1 MRIKISILCMIFI
14 YIGFAFPAFAQ
25 LNTDSLL
32 KIIENSSERD
42 ELSKAYLD
50 YGYQL
55 YRSDA
60 DTAIFYAKKAL
71 LIAEELGSNK
81 IIFSAYNLLGLA
93 NQTKGLYNLSLDYF
107 EQELTYLPNNDLNRA
122 KTLHNMALAY
132 QFVNDKNSALKSELE
147 AIKIS
152 ENNNDS
158 VLIAVI
164 AQTMCNIYRDMGD
177 FKQAEIYI
185 LKSIKILEQIKDT
198 GIDNKLSMIGNGYN
212 SYGNLLLAMGRPL
225 DAIDKQKTSIA
236 IHDKSGDLFNQAI
249 AYENL
254 GNAHLKMNQ
263 FELALQN
270 FNTAK
275 DIMQQLNSLTDV
287 GYELLN
293 LADVYVATGKYDA
306 ALINLDSA
314 ITIFKLSSAFNYTVD
329 AYNKKYKV
337 YELMNDPEQAL
348 LFYKKYINLSDSLNS
363 EEKKIELLRLKEEFE
378 STQKEQQ
385 IENLKIENQLRE
397 KEKQLQITIR
407 NIAILL
413 IIIVIIIAFLLF
425 NRSRIKE
432 QVRQLAIRN
441 EIASDLH
448 DDIGSTLSSIS
459 MYSDIIK
466 NQIED
471 NNSSTKP
478 LLEKMSRSSK
488 DMIDSMSDIVWA
500 IKPSN
505 DSFKDLIT
513 RMHDYALEQCTLTG
527 IHLTMEQNLL
537 LTNLK
542 LPMEKRRDVYLIF
555 KEAVFNAVKYSEC
568 SELSVSFSI
577 VNKSLI
583 MEISDN
589 GKGII
594 QDVTT
599 NSQPVFGGNGINNMK
614 MRANKLKGRL
624 SIATSAESGTSIAL
638 DLPLNTK

>member
-1 MRIKISILCMIFI
+1 MRIKTTILCSLII
-14 YIGFAFPAFAQ
+14 YFVVTFPTKAQ
-25 LNTDSLL
+25 INTDSLL
-32 KIIENSSERD
+32 KIIEYSSDQD
-42 ELSKAYLD
+42 ELPKAYLD

-60 DTAIFYAKKAL
+60 DTAIFFAKKAL
-71 LIAEELGSNK
+71 TLAEELGDNK

-107 EQELTYLPNNDLNRA
+107 EQELTYLPDNDLNKA
-122 KTLHNMALAY
+122 KTLHNMALVY
-132 QFVNDKNSALKSELE
+132 QFINDQNSALKSELQ

-152 ENNNDS
+152 EKNNDS
-158 VLIAVI
+158 VLVAVV

-185 LKSIKILEQIKDT
+185 LKSIKILEQIKET
-198 GIDNKLSMIGNGYN
+198 GLDNKLSMIGNGYT

-225 DAIDKQKTSIA
+225 EAINKQKTAIS
-236 IHDKSGDLFNQAI
+236 IHDKSGDLYNQAI

-254 GNAHLKMNQ
+254 GNAHLELDQ
-263 FELALQN
+263 YELALQN

-275 DIMQQLNSLTDV
+275 DIMQELNSVTDV

-293 LADVYVATGKYDA
+293 IADVYVATGKYDA

-314 ITIFKLSSAFNYTVD
+314 IAIFKLTSAFNYTVD

-348 LFYKKYINLSDSLNS
+348 SFYKKYINLSDSLNS

-397 KEKQLQITIR
+397 KEKQLQITFR

-413 IIIVIIIAFLLF
+413 IIIIITIALLLF

-432 QVRQLAIRN
+432 QLRQLAIRN

-466 NQIED
+466 NQIRD
-471 NNSSTKP
+471 DNSSTGP
-478 LLEKMSRSSK
+478 LLEKMSSSSK

-505 DSFKDLIT
+505 DSFKDIIT
-513 RMHDYALEQCTLTG
+513 RMHNYALEQCTLNG
-527 IHLTMEQNLL
+527 INLSMEQNLIL
-537 LTNLK
+537 ENLK

-555 KEAVFNAVKYSEC
+555 KEAVYNAVKYSAC
-568 SELSVSFSI
+568 SELIISFAV

-583 MEISDN
+583 MEIRDN

-594 QDVTT
+594 PDVTAT
-599 NSQPVFGGNGINNMK
+599 DKPLFGGNGINNMK
-614 MRANKLKGRL
+614 MRASKLKGKL
-624 SIATSAESGTSIAL
+624 TINTGSNSGTSIVL
-638 DLPLNTK
+638 NIPLNVK